1 MHVYFCKLF
10 TLTLLLFFVA
20 CTSQSAEKKKT
31 KEDVSQTK
39 QHILSLERK
48 WIEAEFALD
57 TAYIATLLDSTFIS
71 VSAKQVSNKQQEI
84 NGIYANMSSMR
95 KDSIFLDS
103 LKLENG
109 IVNIYGNTAVV
120 TVITHSYKTDK
131 GRPTEKRMRFYD
143 VWINRNGE
151 WKAVASQGTLL
162 Q

>member
-1 MHVYFCKLF
+1 MYIFCKLF
-10 TLTLLLFFVA
+10 TLSLLLFFIS

-39 QHILSLERK
+39 QHILALERK

-71 VSAKQVSNKQQEI
+71 ISANQVSNKQLEI
-84 NGIYANMSSMR
+84 NAIYANMSSMR

-103 LKLENG
+103 LKLEDG
-109 IVNIYGNTAVV
+109 IVNLYGTTAVV
-120 TVITHSYKTDK
+120 TFITHSYKTEK
-131 GRPTEKRMRFYD
+131 RKPTEKRMRFYD
-143 VWINRNGE
+143 VWINKNGN
-151 WKAVASQGTLL
+151 WKAISSQGTEL